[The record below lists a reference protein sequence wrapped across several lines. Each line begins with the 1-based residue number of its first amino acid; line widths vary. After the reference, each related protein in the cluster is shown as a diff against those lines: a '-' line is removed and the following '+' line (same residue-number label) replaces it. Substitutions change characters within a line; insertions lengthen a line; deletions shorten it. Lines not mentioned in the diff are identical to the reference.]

1 MEQFI
6 KELKNVRKALEH
18 AIAAAD
24 DMPVAE
30 RTLKDLKD
38 AQTLIESMIRRNKAQ
53 ARQEEV
59 NV

>member
-38 AQTLIESMIRRNKAQ
+38 AQTLIESVIRRNKVQ
-53 ARQEEV
+53 LDKKK
-59 NV
+59 